1 MRSLLRKTW
10 LTLTALMLTILLFT
24 ALYGAAILLGGI
36 IPVPI
41 SSELSS
47 EKEHMHSMETH
58 IYLLSNGLHK
68 ELCLPLTEDL
78 DSELYKLLS
87 PIEGENLFVCFG
99 WGDRKFY
106 PGTPTLDDFEILP
119 SLRAALLPTSAAML
133 TVIYREAR
141 IIPYSKRV
149 YVSNKTV
156 SRLYEYVNAHVK
168 KTVSGDIIPIPQSM
182 IDDRYSADFFFEA
195 QGTYSLFF
203 TCNNWTNAAL
213 HHADVPTHLWTP
225 LAWRIGPP

>member
-1 MRSLLRKTW
+1 MRSLFRKTW
-10 LTLTALMLTILLFT
+10 LTLTAIVLTISLFT
-24 ALYGAAILLGGI
+24 ALYCAAILLGGI
-36 IPVPI
+36 IPVPV
-41 SSELSS
+41 SSG
-47 EKEHMHSMETH
+47 KRDEHTLEAR

-78 DSELYKLLS
+78 DSALYQRLS
-87 PIEGENLFVCFG
+87 PGDRDDLFVCFG

-106 PGTPTLDDFEILP
+106 PGTPTLEDFEILP
-119 SLRAALLPTSAAML
+119 SMRAALLPTSAAML
-133 TVIYREAR
+133 SAIYRESS

-149 YVSNKTV
+149 FVSEDTV
-156 SRLYEYVNAHVK
+156 SRLYEYVNAHIK
-168 KTVSGDIIPIPQSM
+168 KTVSGDVIPIPQSKV
-182 IDDRYSADFFFEA
+182 DDKYSADFFFEA

-213 HHADVPTHLWTP
+213 HYADVPTHLWTP